1 MPIQK
6 RTVRHTIGARYECPG
21 VVASSQCSPCFR
33 CEFYV
38 DGRPVNEDDSV
49 WKSKDVRGGQIADA
63 LGSALLL
70 PKDMKNWKGN
80 NSTQMIENL
89 KRDSVVAVQGVF
101 EAGYRLIEAERL
113 LNESLAENDRLRE
126 VEKAASARIREVE
139 SQHKTTE
146 EGLQKAEC
154 QLVEMSAKLERECER
169 SSGFQAEI
177 DKLKAELAEARQ
189 ISSDAENEAQAT
201 YDRGFADAKESL
213 RLQLR
218 RECNINFLKGWA
230 LALEQAA
237 VDDESELYV
246 LGRRYRPYDSGTPEN
261 LEETYVEVSGDCEA
275 FDGPTAME
283 NAEVFDHKE
292 RAQTEEVQDMEK
304 GVSDKEDNVNVDDQ
318 GGSAYDP

>member
-1 MPIQK
+1 M
-6 RTVRHTIGARYECPG
+6 
-21 VVASSQCSPCFR
+21 
-33 CEFYV
+33 
-38 DGRPVNEDDSV
+38 
-49 WKSKDVRGGQIADA
+49 
-63 LGSALLL
+63 
-70 PKDMKNWKGN
+70 
-80 NSTQMIENL
+80 
-89 KRDSVVAVQGVF
+89 
-101 EAGYRLIEAERL
+101 
-113 LNESLAENDRLRE
+113 RE

-201 YDRGFADAKESL
+201 YDRGFADAQGSL

-218 RECNINFLKGWA
+218 RECNINFLNGWA

-261 LEETYVEVSGDCEA
+261 LGETNVEVLGDCEA

-283 NAEVFDHKE
+283 NVEVFDHQE
-292 RAQTEEVQDMEK
+292 RAQTEEVQDVEK
-304 GVSDKEDNVNVDDQ
+304 GVSEKEDNVNVDDQ